1 VSTTKLFDAQA
12 QRLLDVLWALPVGLR
27 IALDSARVTV
37 STGVVPRVTVWGGPQ
52 DTASEVVRM
61 FARDFVRCCRAFAED
76 EHQDPERRA
85 EWAEWARRVEE
96 VLDDGDR

>member
-1 VSTTKLFDAQA
+1 MDLLDGRA

-76 EHQDPERRA
+76 ATQAPERRA